1 MQLLSSTRHAPHR
14 LCALAALCSFALSG
28 AATSSRAQ
36 SPSASPGPN
45 ANANANAN
53 ALLSASAGTAPT
65 YEIAAGKGQ
74 AALLLHA
81 GTGSRE
87 AAVSRLVLRSG
98 AEVPEHIHAQSAEFL
113 YVVRGEVV
121 VRIEGKA
128 LALKAG
134 DAVRIPAGQ
143 KHSGTV
149 PSSVEQA
156 ELVQFYVG
164 PGPEQRF
171 TQGKR
176 LDTSKTP

>member
-1 MQLLSSTRHAPHR
+1 MQLFSSTRRKTGR
-14 LCALAALCSFALSG
+14 LCALAGSLALCG
-28 AATSSRAQ
+28 ATPSRAQ
-36 SPSASPGPN
+36 STNVNVNSTSLSRSNPSELRRASAS
-45 ANANANAN
+45 
-53 ALLSASAGTAPT
+53 TAPT
-65 YEIAAGKGQ
+65 YEIAAGRGQ

-87 AAVSRLVLRSG
+87 AALSRLVLRSG
-98 AEVPEHIHAQSAEFL
+98 AEVPEHVHAESAEFL
-113 YVVRGEVV
+113 YVVRGAVV

-128 LALKAG
+128 HTLAAG

-143 KHSGTV
+143 KHSGAV
-149 PSSVEQA
+149 PISVEQA

-176 LDTSKTP
+176 LDAKAP